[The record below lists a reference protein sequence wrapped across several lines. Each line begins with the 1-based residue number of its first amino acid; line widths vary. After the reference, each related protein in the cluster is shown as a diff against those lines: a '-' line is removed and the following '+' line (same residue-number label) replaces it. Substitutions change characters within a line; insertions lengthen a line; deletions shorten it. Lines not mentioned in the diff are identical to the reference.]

1 MWSHPGKDSEE
12 LKIVY
17 FPFLERWHNC
27 FCFWQIMVLYFSTL
41 LRKCKYTSKNYF
53 VLAVHVFMVCLHVTI
68 NHMYYVS
75 KNQLCAFFGP
85 AIEIPCCNYLSLL
98 LSYTV
103 GLLLAVLCSYCTKI
117 VTLFLFFFNRLLL
130 VTWTRS
136 LMSTI
141 IQWKRCAINFALV
154 KGLMPNFLNFFWSS
168 RLEAWNAFINTNVLS
183 FEQWKNCLCNSLLY
197 TRCKKQIHLVEEST
211 KRKIQQVS
219 FWSVIFE
226 FLFLS
231 PSLSPKMTILI
242 KAHSCIPWV
251 EPTCYIN
258 LQTLKSSQPFLKNV
272 RWCCICVAVKVSRK
286 SPV

>member
-1 MWSHPGKDSEE
+1 
-12 LKIVY
+12 
-17 FPFLERWHNC
+17 
-27 FCFWQIMVLYFSTL
+27 MVIYLYIYVQESIKLF
-41 LRKCKYTSKNYF
+41 
-53 VLAVHVFMVCLHVTI
+53 VCL
-68 NHMYYVS
+68 
-75 KNQLCAFFGP
+75 
-85 AIEIPCCNYLSLL
+85 
-98 LSYTV
+98 
-103 GLLLAVLCSYCTKI
+103 
-117 VTLFLFFFNRLLL
+117 
-130 VTWTRS
+130 
-136 LMSTI
+136 
-141 IQWKRCAINFALV
+141 
-154 KGLMPNFLNFFWSS
+154 S

-231 PSLSPKMTILI
+231 PCCNSLLETRNKSIPRKVTLGAIGQNWPASLVNRQMECTSSANLRTAHSPKMTILI

>member
-68 NHMYYVS
+68 NHMYNVS

-117 VTLFLFFFNRLLL
+117 VTFLFFFFFNRLLL

-154 KGLMPNFLNFFWSS
+154 KGLLPNFFNFFWSS
-168 RLEAWNAFINTNVLS
+168 KQNLYKPKERTNS
-183 FEQWKNCLCNSLLY
+183 GK
-197 TRCKKQIHLVEEST
+197 
-211 KRKIQQVS
+211 
-219 FWSVIFE
+219 
-226 FLFLS
+226 
-231 PSLSPKMTILI
+231 
-242 KAHSCIPWV
+242 
-251 EPTCYIN
+251 
-258 LQTLKSSQPFLKNV
+258 QTLAFAASVLWNNIPVDLKSLNVFNFSKKLKQYLL
-272 RWCCICVAVKVSRK
+272 SEQHFETL
-286 SPV
+286 S